1 MLRLQL
7 LVLLLRSSHLLL
19 DQVLLDL
26 HHLLVMVMLHRHG
39 LLVHLHLVLLV
50 LLLLSGR
57 HAGQLRLLESQDCI
71 RVHDHL
77 QILLLLRN
85 WLGRHLVTGSIDC
98 ILLLA
103 RVVVLRSR
111 SGALL
116 RRLRWLLPDAAIV
129 LRGRLWAWWACLMTI
144 CLSHHLKVMFLDA
157 AG

>member
-57 HAGQLRLLESQDCI
+57 HAGQLRLLESQDRI

-85 WLGRHLVTGSIDC
+85 WLGRHLVTGSIDSK
-98 ILLLA
+98 LLLA

-111 SGALL
+111 SGAFL
-116 RRLRWLLPDAAIV
+116 RRLRLLPGAAIV

-144 CLSHHLKVMFLDA
+144 CLSHHLKVMLLDA